1 MSNIYNKYIKYKFKY
16 LSIKKQFA
24 GSSSRASSS
33 NIVGINYEGGKIISH
48 ILKSENCIAYANC
61 QIAMDAPYHGRVAD
75 ESIRSKGRSELQFP
89 GYTDEYLISKFE
101 EIFNYIKIN
110 YPNIKIV
117 IQIARGRSAI
127 SMKNEIIDPILLKLK
142 IKETDYEFKSGY
154 RSTDYYTPR
163 DTKEF
168 VFVNIGM
175 FAVLTNV
182 ENTKVGQICNP
193 TETVIATEL
202 ISELTPDKK
211 ILSDYSITS
220 FDNKKNILSNMTFQ
234 KIKLIGIADNM
245 PFVTPDVYPNSSIN
259 ELIAHL

>member
-24 GSSSRASSS
+24 GSSASSS

-61 QIAMDAPYHGRVAD
+61 QIAMDAPYHGRIAD

-89 GYTDEYLISKFE
+89 GYTDEYLISQFE

-110 YPNIKIV
+110 YPGIKIV
-117 IQIARGRSAI
+117 IQIARGRSAVP
-127 SMKNEIIDPILLKLK
+127 MKDEIIGPILSKLK
-142 IKETDYEFKSGY
+142 IIDYEFKSGY

-163 DTKEF
+163 DTTEF

-182 ENTKVGQICNP
+182 GNTKVGQICNP
-193 TETVIATEL
+193 TETIIAT
-202 ISELTPDKK
+202 ELTPDKK
-211 ILSDYSITS
+211 ILSDYTVTS

-245 PFVTPDVYPNSSIN
+245 PFVTPDVYPKSSIN
-259 ELIAHL
+259 KLIELIIHL

>member
-89 GYTDEYLISKFE
+89 GYTDEYLISQFQ

-110 YPNIKIV
+110 YPDIKIV
-117 IQIARGRSAI
+117 IQIARGRSAVP
-127 SMKNEIIDPILLKLK
+127 MKDEIIGPILSKLK
-142 IKETDYEFKSGY
+142 ITDYEFKSGY

-182 ENTKVGQICNP
+182 GNTKVGQICNP
-193 TETVIATEL
+193 TETIIATEL
-202 ISELTPDKK
+202 TTDKK
-211 ILSDYSITS
+211 ILSDYSVTS
-220 FDNKKNILSNMTFQ
+220 FDDKKNILSNMTFQ
-234 KIKLIGIADNM
+234 KIKLIGIADTM
-245 PFVTPDVYPNSSIN
+245 PFVTPDVYPKLSID
-259 ELIAHL
+259 ELITRL

>member
-24 GSSSRASSS
+24 GASSS
-33 NIVGINYEGGKIISH
+33 NNIVGINYEGGKIISH

-75 ESIRSKGRSELQFP
+75 ESIRSQGRSELQFP
-89 GYTDEYLISKFE
+89 GYTDEYLILQLE

-110 YPNIKIV
+110 YPDIKIV
-117 IQIARGRSAI
+117 IQIARGRSAVP
-127 SMKNEIIDPILLKLK
+127 MKDEIIGPILSKLN
-142 IKETDYEFKSGY
+142 IIDYEFKSGY

-193 TETVIATEL
+193 TETIIATEL

-220 FDNKKNILSNMTFQ
+220 FDNKKNILSNMTFR

-245 PFVTPDVYPNSSIN
+245 PFVTPDVYPKSSID
-259 ELIAHL
+259 ELIIHL

>member
-1 MSNIYNKYIKYKFKY
+1 
-16 LSIKKQFA
+16 
-24 GSSSRASSS
+24 
-33 NIVGINYEGGKIISH
+33 
-48 ILKSENCIAYANC
+48 
-61 QIAMDAPYHGRVAD
+61 MDAPYHGRVAD
-75 ESIRSKGRSELQFP
+75 ETIRSKGRSEVQFP
-89 GYTDEYLISKFE
+89 GYTDEYLISQLE
-101 EIFNYIKIN
+101 QIFNYIKIT

-127 SMKNEIIDPILLKLK
+127 PMKNEIIDPILSKLK

-154 RSTDYYTPR
+154 RTTDYYTPH

-202 ISELTPDKK
+202 TPDKI
-211 ILSDYSITS
+211 ILSDYSVTS

-234 KIKLIGIADNM
+234 KIKLIGIADTM
-245 PFVTPDVYPNSSIN
+245 PFVTPDVYPKSSID
-259 ELIAHL
+259 ELIIHL

>member
-16 LSIKKQFA
+16 LSIKKQFGGA
-24 GSSSRASSS
+24 RSTS

-75 ESIRSKGRSELQFP
+75 ESIRSRGRSELQFP
-89 GYTDEYLISKFE
+89 GYTDEYLISQLE
-101 EIFNYIKIN
+101 QIFDYIKIN
-110 YPNIKIV
+110 YPDIKIV
-117 IQIARGRSAI
+117 IQIARGRSGE
-127 SMKNEIIDPILLKLK
+127 SMINEIIDPILSKLK
-142 IKETDYEFKSGY
+142 ITDYEFKSGY
-154 RSTDYYTPR
+154 RSTYYYTPL
-163 DTKEF
+163 DTTKF

-202 ISELTPDKK
+202 THDKK
-211 ILSDYSITS
+211 ILSDYTVTS
-220 FDNKKNILSNMTFQ
+220 FDDKKNILSNMTFQ
-234 KIKLIGIADNM
+234 KIKLIGIADTM
-245 PFVTPDVYPNSSIN
+245 PFVTPDVYPKSSIDK
-259 ELIAHL
+259 LIKHL